1 LIREEPKRFPAEQ
14 TRYSQP
20 LPGDQWTAG
29 PLDTLTP
36 NGTGSSH
43 PYPVQILLPAW
54 TVQHDWDLR
63 NWLFRWGDGVR
74 IESPIELK
82 HRHWTTAQGVVNLYT
97 QPG

>member
-1 LIREEPKRFPAEQ
+1 
-14 TRYSQP
+14 
-20 LPGDQWTAG
+20 
-29 PLDTLTP
+29 
-36 NGTGSSH
+36 
-43 PYPVQILLPAW
+43 VQILLPAW